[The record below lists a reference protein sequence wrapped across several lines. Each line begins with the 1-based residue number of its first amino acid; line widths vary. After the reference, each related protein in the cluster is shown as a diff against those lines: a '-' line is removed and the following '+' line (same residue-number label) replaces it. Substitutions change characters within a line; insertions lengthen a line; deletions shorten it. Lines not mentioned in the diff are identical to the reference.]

1 MEGGDTGM
9 SMAGICLMPPQATI
23 AAVQHQPFPLQ
34 CSLPASLHDPSHVQV
49 LTEGRPSS
57 SEDPGVVGQAAATC
71 VTGTV
76 GRVEDENSA
85 AATCVAG
92 RGSRCSSDV
101 CRR

>member
-1 MEGGDTGM
+1 M
-9 SMAGICLMPPQATI
+9 SDG
-23 AAVQHQPFPLQ
+23 
-34 CSLPASLHDPSHVQV
+34 PASHDCSLHDPPHVQV

-92 RGSRCSSDV
+92 RGSRH
-101 CRR
+101 RRVS